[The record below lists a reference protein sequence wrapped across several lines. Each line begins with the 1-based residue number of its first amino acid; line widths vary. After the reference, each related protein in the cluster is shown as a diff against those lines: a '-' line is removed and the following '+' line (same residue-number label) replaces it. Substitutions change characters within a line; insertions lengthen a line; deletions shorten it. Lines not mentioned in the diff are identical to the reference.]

1 MGAKFGAWNKMRV
14 TGGPYG
20 AEKGRIFGN
29 GDFDDRRENVSKGGE
44 PGPGLWVTRATYWFS
59 SDIFSKPLF
68 LLLFP
73 GLDPPCI
80 RGLEG

>member
-1 MGAKFGAWNKMRV
+1 MATLV
-14 TGGPYG
+14 ID
-20 AEKGRIFGN
+20 GRMF
-29 GDFDDRRENVSKGGE
+29 RRGGE

-73 GLDPPCI
+73 GLDPPFI
-80 RGLEG
+80 RGLAG